1 MTPQTR
7 SDAPPSIHA
16 RIRRARSDEAEHLT
30 ALAIRS
36 KAYWG
41 YEAAFMEACVPALTI
56 SPERI
61 AAELFFVLEQS
72 GQVIGYAGLRIE
84 GADAELTNL
93 FVEPWAICRGY
104 GKQLWQH
111 AIKVAHSLG
120 AKRMRIESDPF
131 AEAFYRA
138 MGTARIGDVPSDA
151 IPGRMVPLLMY
162 LLPEAEEPT
171 QVESGQ

>member
-7 SDAPPSIHA
+7 SDALPSIHA

-30 ALAIRS
+30 TLAIRS

-41 YEAAFMEACVPALTI
+41 YDAAFMEACVPALTI
-56 SPERI
+56 SSERI
-61 AAELFFVLEQS
+61 AAEPFFVLEEG

-84 GADAELTNL
+84 GANAELTNL
-93 FVEPWAICRGY
+93 FVEPLAIGHGY

-120 AKRMRIESDPF
+120 AKCMRIESDPF

-138 MGTARIGDVPSDA
+138 MGTERIGEAPSDA

-162 LLPEAEEPT
+162 ILPEAKEPT
-171 QVESGQ
+171 QVDSGQ